1 MTKVLV
7 TGATGN
13 VGSRVVKE
21 LAGRGVPVRAFVRD
35 PDRAAAALGPVVELA
50 VGDLADPAS
59 IQAALEGVERVF
71 LACGNLPPQVAY
83 ETNLIDAAARA
94 GVARLVK
101 LSALGA
107 GIGSPVDFWDWHARI
122 EEHLGASEIP
132 SVVLRPRYYMTNL
145 LAFAGTVRAAG
156 AVFAPAEGVKIP
168 MIDPADVAATAAAVL
183 TSDGHEG
190 RTYELTGPE
199 SVTFHDVAAQLS
211 EATGRPVQFVP
222 VPDAAALD
230 GLRQAGL
237 PDWMA
242 TNIVAV
248 FAMLRQDPAT
258 QVTDAV
264 HALTARQP
272 RHLSELLSGHAALFA
287 PCPERPFPASPGR
300 VGRHGKVAVTHR
312 VDGGAGSPLR
322 PRRPASGRTARR
334 SGRRGRAARPGC
346 RTRRCGRPRPPRS
359 GRPGRWWTAGG
370 RSRRWSGPSAAA
382 GGRR

>member
-35 PDRAAAALGPVVELA
+35 PVRAAAALGPEVELA

-59 IQAALEGVERVF
+59 IQAALEGAERVF
-71 LACGNLPPQVAY
+71 LACGNLSPQVAY

-94 GVARLVK
+94 GVRRLVK

-122 EEHLGASEIP
+122 EEHLGASGIP

-156 AVFAPAEGVKIP
+156 AVFAPAEGVKVP

-183 TSDGHEG
+183 TTDGHEG

-199 SVTFHDVAAQLS
+199 PVTFHDVAAQLS

-237 PDWMA
+237 PDWLA
-242 TNIVAV
+242 ANIVAV
-248 FAMLRQDPAT
+248 FAMLRQDPAA

-264 HALTARQP
+264 HALTGRQP
-272 RHLSELLSGHAALFA
+272 RHLSELLTGHAALFA
-287 PCPERPFPASPGR
+287 P
-300 VGRHGKVAVTHR
+300 
-312 VDGGAGSPLR
+312 
-322 PRRPASGRTARR
+322 
-334 SGRRGRAARPGC
+334 
-346 RTRRCGRPRPPRS
+346 
-359 GRPGRWWTAGG
+359 
-370 RSRRWSGPSAAA
+370 
-382 GGRR
+382 